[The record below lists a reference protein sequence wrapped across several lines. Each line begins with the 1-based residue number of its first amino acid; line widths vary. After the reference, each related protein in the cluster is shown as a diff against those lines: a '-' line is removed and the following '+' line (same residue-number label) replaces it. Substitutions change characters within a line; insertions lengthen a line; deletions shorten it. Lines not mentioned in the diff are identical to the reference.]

1 MSNERDILIEAYVQ
15 GKLAGEELVQF
26 EQMIGQDA
34 ALKELVAVKFAE
46 RDVLETMAANL
57 LRQQIL
63 EEYKHIEPSPVRK
76 KNAYLSYVLLGIL
89 LLASLI
95 YYKVNIEKE
104 ELTTG
109 YAQEKEDNADQAN
122 DLPLVKT
129 PEIIEDQPSKG
140 VDLPKVKIPDVT
152 LPIKIDFKKV
162 IRAAYS
168 IPVALLQT
176 RGDSDEG
183 AYNTAIKAFEQ
194 KNYSKVL
201 ELLKS
206 LPEEEEQEALSLR
219 AHAYFNLGKYKEALS
234 DFRSLQ
240 EGGIY
245 KREGEWYGLLAAIA
259 INGEKDP
266 SWQKDLD
273 LILKN
278 VNHPFYKEALQ
289 LSKAIK

>member
-140 VDLPKVKIPDVT
+140 VDLPKV
-152 LPIKIDFKKV
+152 
-162 IRAAYS
+162 
-168 IPVALLQT
+168 
-176 RGDSDEG
+176 
-183 AYNTAIKAFEQ
+183 
-194 KNYSKVL
+194 
-201 ELLKS
+201 
-206 LPEEEEQEALSLR
+206 
-219 AHAYFNLGKYKEALS
+219 
-234 DFRSLQ
+234 
-240 EGGIY
+240 
-245 KREGEWYGLLAAIA
+245 
-259 INGEKDP
+259 
-266 SWQKDLD
+266 
-273 LILKN
+273 
-278 VNHPFYKEALQ
+278 
-289 LSKAIK
+289 